1 MKRFSELEMRILC
14 ELEEAGEE
22 TPAGILNTVATSTGQ
37 DKELADYLEALIN
50 LIQLGMVGMAFE
62 RDRSR
67 KLAAGTTA
75 HALTSVGLLKSNLR
89 FDSSRRIWVDNRTGG
104 PPFEEL
110 FPYIIDTEAGR
121 TAAQEILTERGY
133 QWWRQRV

>member
-14 ELEEAGEE
+14 ELEETGEE
-22 TPAGILNTVATSTGQ
+22 TPSCILNTVATPTGQ
-37 DKELADYLEALIN
+37 DKELADYLEALTK

-62 RDRSR
+62 RDRSS

-75 HALTSVGLLKSNLR
+75 HALTTVGLLASSLR
-89 FDSSRRIWVDNRTGG
+89 FDGSRRIWVDNRRVG

-121 TAAQEILTERGY
+121 RAARKVLTERGY
-133 QWWRQRV
+133 QWWRQRG